1 MRTQFDYCRGVQ
13 PVESPAD
20 KWRNSLMGWGI
31 PDEILDQAPQ
41 SPWVHPPESFKPASD
56 LTLATPSWVRA
67 KEALDACQS
76 GSQIL
81 DIGCG
86 GGRGSL
92 GLAPPAIRIIGV
104 DQQQTMLDLFA
115 KEASSRSIE
124 FSMINGQWPDV
135 AEQTPIC
142 DVVVCHHVFFNVAEL
157 QPFVLQLASH
167 ARRRVV
173 VEIPMYHP
181 LSNLSPAWKHFW
193 NLDRPKSPTAFD
205 AADVIRDLGID
216 VLIETFEMD
225 DPKTGVTDL
234 DVEHTRIRLCLDKS
248 RDPEVREFLINRDR
262 SPRTIATIWW
272 DTNNE

>member
-1 MRTQFDYCRGVQ
+1 VQ
-13 PVESPAD
+13 QVESPAD
-20 KWRNSLMGWGI
+20 KWRECLMGWGI
-31 PDEILDQAPQ
+31 PGEILDQAPQ
-41 SPWVHPPESFKPASD
+41 SPWVHPPESFKPLSD

-67 KEALDACQS
+67 KEALDACRS

-104 DQQQTMLDLFA
+104 DQQQTMLDMFA

-193 NLDRPKSPTAFD
+193 NIDRPQSPTAFD
-205 AADVIRDLGID
+205 AVDVIRDLGID
-216 VLIETFEMD
+216 VHIETFEMD